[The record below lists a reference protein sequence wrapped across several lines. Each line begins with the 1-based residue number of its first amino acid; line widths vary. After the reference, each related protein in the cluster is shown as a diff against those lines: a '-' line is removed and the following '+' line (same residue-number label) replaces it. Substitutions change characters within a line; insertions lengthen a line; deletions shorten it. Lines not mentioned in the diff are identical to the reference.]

1 MKGQGQEG
9 ASPAPTGPARKAQGP
24 GTPGGVD
31 ATEAVQHDFEAFGLN
46 GYEARV
52 LVAVL
57 RLGSAGAA
65 QLARASGVH
74 RTSVYP
80 VLQELAAKGLVKA
93 LPGKT
98 AMWSSPGADE
108 VLERLLAFQ
117 EERVRGLK
125 SRMETTREALERIL
139 PDDDSVQVPHLQLIQ
154 GSAHVHR
161 AYDQLVANARSE
173 LLVFNRPPYS
183 YDAAAVNPVVMDA
196 LRRGVATRVLYE
208 AAQVGR
214 PEAEPF
220 RQAMATYHAAGAQGR
235 VVDEL
240 PLKLAVADRRVVLLA
255 MADTVQPEVGFPTNV
270 LVDHEGFAEVQA
282 DAFDLRW
289 SRGRPFPAT
298 RPRTRRA
305 AGGPSKIG

>member
-1 MKGQGQEG
+1 MTR
-9 ASPAPTGPARKAQGP
+9 PGPARAAS
-24 GTPGGVD
+24 TASAV
-31 ATEAVQHDFEAFGLN
+31 EAVQHDFEAFGLN

-80 VLQELAAKGLVKA
+80 VLQELATKGLIEP

-98 AMWSSPGADE
+98 AMWGSPGGDE
-108 VLERLLAFQ
+108 VLDRLLAFQ
-117 EERVRGLK
+117 EERVRSLK
-125 SRMETTREALERIL
+125 DRLETTREALGRIL
-139 PDDDSVQVPHLQLIQ
+139 PEDASVRVPHLQLIQ
-154 GSAHVHR
+154 GTAQVQR
-161 AYDQLVANARSE
+161 AYEQLVADASSE

-183 YDAAAVNPVVMDA
+183 YDATEVNPMVIDA

-208 AAQVGR
+208 ASHVSR
-214 PEAEPF
+214 PEAEAF
-220 RQAMATYHAAGAQGR
+220 RRAMTTYHAAGAEGR

-240 PLKLAVADRRVVLLA
+240 PVKLAIADRQVVLLA
-255 MADTVQPEVGFPTNV
+255 MADTVQPDVGYPTNL
-270 LVDHEGFAEVQA
+270 LVDHDGFARVQA

-289 SRGRPFPAT
+289 SRADPFPA
-298 RPRTRRA
+298 P
-305 AGGPSKIG
+305 